1 MCLAIP
7 MQIVQIDGH
16 NAICSVQGVRR
27 EVSLSL
33 VQDQALAVG
42 DFVLVHVGYAIQ
54 TLTPEEARD
63 SLDLFDELMA
73 ADAVEAESSSH
84 A

>member
-7 MQIVQIDGH
+7 MQIVQIEGH
-16 NAICSVQGVRR
+16 NAVCSMQGVRR
-27 EVSLSL
+27 EVSLFL
-33 VQDQALAVG
+33 VQDQVLAVG

-54 TLTPEEARD
+54 TLTPEEAQA
-63 SLDLFDELMA
+63 SLDLFDELMTA
-73 ADAVEAESSSH
+73 ENVDAEPSPH

>member
-7 MQIVQIDGH
+7 MQIVQVDGH
-16 NAICSVQGVRR
+16 NAVCSMQGVRR
-27 EVSLSL
+27 EVSLFL

-54 TLTPEEARD
+54 TLTAEEAQA
-63 SLDLFDELMA
+63 SLELFDELMT
-73 ADAVEAESSSH
+73 ADDIDAESSSH